1 MDQARRVDEMVAR
14 VSSALGERLVS
25 LVLYGPAVHGDAY
38 REVSQLNLMIVCAD
52 LELETLGRLGDPVH
66 WWLKSGQPW
75 PRLFSPE
82 LIRDSVDI
90 YPIEFLDITRHH
102 KVLAGRDALAS
113 VEVDVTLLRLQCER
127 ELREKLMR
135 LREGYVESRGKPKR
149 VRQLLAASYPSFAL
163 VWRGCLHLLGVPV
176 PAHDGEVAA
185 ALCRR
190 LELDAAPFGEVAQI
204 AAGAGTADELDVF
217 ARYYRELS
225 AMVARID
232 RLVVRSEKE
241 H

>member
-1 MDQARRVDEMVAR
+1 MVAR

-25 LVLYGPAVHGDAY
+25 LVLYGPAVHGDTY
-38 REVSQLNLMIVCAD
+38 REVSQLNLMIVSSD
-52 LELETLGRLGDPVH
+52 LEPETLGLLGDPVR
-66 WWLKSGQPW
+66 WWLKLDQPW

-102 KVLAGRDALAS
+102 RVLFGRDALAS
-113 VEVDVTLLRLQCER
+113 VQVDVTLLRLQCER

-135 LREGYVESRGKPKR
+135 LREGYVESRGRPR
-149 VRQLLAASYPSFAL
+149 HVRQLLAASYASFAL

-176 PAHDGEVAA
+176 PVHDGEVAA

-190 LELDAAPFGEVAQI
+190 LELDPGPFGEVAQI
-204 AAGAGTADELDVF
+204 AAGTASHDEGAVF
-217 ARYYRELS
+217 ARYYRELGE
-225 AMVARID
+225 MVTRID
-232 RLVVRSEKE
+232 RFIVRSEKE
-241 H
+241 R